1 VTVSCQS
8 LQLPPGIDTTRK
20 WQDEFVAGTP
30 DNRRR
35 PDRQRA
41 RIDEIPDEKVPKDT
55 LELASHI
62 VESKSGHFEPEKFED
77 HYEDALKELLR
88 KKSPVRR
95 SKSQESVR
103 QPKSSI

>member
-1 VTVSCQS
+1 M
-8 LQLPPGIDTTRK
+8 
-20 WQDEFVAGTP
+20 
-30 DNRRR
+30 
-35 PDRQRA
+35 
-41 RIDEIPDEKVPKDT
+41 
-55 LELASHI
+55 ELASHI